1 LFGRI
6 TELVIKMGGKKVK
19 KILNWDKKSIKV
31 LKFRG
36 KNTKNIM
43 CEKIVQKVGFS
54 NRK

>member
-1 LFGRI
+1 
-6 TELVIKMGGKKVK
+6 MGGKKVK

-43 CEKIVQKVGFS
+43 CEKIVQKVGFRIESRFS
-54 NRK
+54 NILIISTD